1 MRNKLFLLALTLIS
15 LGVSSQNISFSD
27 ANFKAAILVADV
39 SNEIAKD
46 LNGNSL
52 KIDANNDG
60 EIQVAEAQQV
70 GYLNLY
76 GYTQNISSFQDVLN
90 FINIKDLKIY
100 IYNNPTTSINI
111 NGLAKLEYLK
121 CAAGF
126 NLTSIIVKDC
136 PAMKELFI
144 GGNTVLTSLD
154 IQNLPQLSTLT
165 IDGNNV
171 LKTLEIK
178 NFPALKSVICTSNAI
193 LDSFTFANSPLVEDV
208 TVKSNGYLITLDLD
222 ELSSLKK
229 LTLFGLDQIKN
240 LNINNC
246 TQLEELYVS
255 DTYIVNNSNISGL
268 VNLKKLILGDGI
280 ANVNSLDFSMFTK
293 LESLGCNNL
302 SSSFKLNSINL
313 TGLKNLVDLN
323 CAGNNLTNLDLKGLN
338 NLKDLDCSD
347 NQLVSLNFADGYSQ
361 SLNTLNIGGNPNLT
375 SICKDENDIL
385 PDTGNVAQNDCTS
398 NELGFDLQFRSALLT
413 SDVNNNVAKDL
424 NGNPLKIDANGDG
437 DIQASEA
444 EQVSEIFFGMASEND
459 PFPPLFSS
467 IKGVLNFTNLKNL
480 QIWLKTVDVV
490 DLHGLAKLENV
501 SITNNGSD
509 YGTYSDFSSS
519 YNFND
524 CTALKNITI
533 NGQRFNELN
542 LNNVNNIE
550 NFYINSNII
559 YTYNGNGFFSK
570 PTLPIIDFSKFT
582 QLKSLSITH
591 FSIPYELNLSG
602 FQYLQSVNLASS
614 DCSLLNVSDNNNLET
629 LNIGGQYYFNGVFE
643 FDTRSSI
650 NAIAHNMPKL
660 KNIYFGNGEYE
671 FEKYASDDTLD
682 IKNVPLLQTID
693 AQIINLK
700 ADNCE
705 GLNSIKAKNFTGFD
719 VKNCPTLKSIKGHMS
734 LQSLDFTNSNTP
746 NIQKIDVTGYGP
758 RYNAMGDLIAYY
770 QGGLQTVNVQTLEK
784 LSDLY
789 CSDNQIESLF
799 LKNGSKQV
807 VSLNKNYTLKYI
819 CADDEEI
826 PYLISGIATMG
837 LTGVNINSYCTFTPG
852 GNFNTITGT
861 VKIDADNNGCDA
873 NDNPFEYLKLKIS
886 DGTNSNSGETFV
898 QNNGKYEFYTQ
909 TGNYTVTAQAENPA
923 LFTISPASFSANFA
937 DNNNNVSTQDICV
950 TANGSQND
958 AEVVIAPLTNA
969 RPGFDASYNLVWR
982 NKGNTVLSGKVVL
995 NYDSNKMVFKSSAL
1009 PYSVISSGSIEFDYA
1024 NLKPYENRAAEITFT
1039 INTPTDANNP
1049 VNGGDVLAFNSHITP
1064 SNPDLTP
1071 NDNYFSFNHTVVNSF
1086 DPNDIVCL
1094 QGETIPST
1102 AVGKYLNYVVNFENT
1117 GSAEA
1122 ENVVVKMEIDPSE
1135 FDINTLQLMN
1145 SSAPVETIINGNNAE
1160 FKFSKIKL
1168 PTGGHGGILLK
1179 MKSNA
1184 TLVEGDSVNNQADI
1198 YFDYNFP
1205 VETNDY
1211 VTTIK
1216 DTNNI
1221 LAAKISYNA
1230 SAFSQNNYPVNFDA
1244 SFSTGNITNYQW
1256 EFSGNPSVS
1265 SSTDVSP
1272 VVTYSVPGNYS
1283 AKLTVF
1289 DASNASSS
1297 QIINFNVGNSIANL
1311 STGKDSDNNTIA
1323 IDSDEDDWIGY
1334 DINGTPITPKV
1345 RHTYPGWSY
1354 ADLGNGVGS
1363 QWITLNNFE
1372 GYYTYKSKAFT
1383 IPENATDATL
1393 NLRSLSFV
1401 RNWTS
1406 LVKVNPD
1413 GSETETE
1420 ITKTSWMSD
1429 GFKGWLNSRS
1439 PKVDN
1444 YSLSPGTYYIKVLLY
1459 SNNGNVRES
1468 LDVNAVVSC
1477 SAGLIYSNKLAK
1489 KQPTLQVQET
1499 DGSKIKVFPVPVKES
1514 VNIISKDKIHSVEIY
1529 DSSGRIVYKKILNAA
1544 KEAHVDF
1551 KATEG
1556 IYYLKI
1562 KTDIE
1567 TITRKIIKE

>member
-1 MRNKLFLLALTLIS
+1 MLNFTLQTQTMRNKLFLLALTLIS
-15 LGVSSQNISFSD
+15 LGVSSQNITFPD
-27 ANFKAAILVADV
+27 ANFKDALLGTNSSNFVLCYDSSGNNILADQ
-39 SNEIAKD
+39 
-46 LNGNSL
+46 NG
-52 KIDANNDG
+52 DG
-60 EIQVAEAQQV
+60 EIQLSEAAQIYKIEFRQISNYGSLEGINSFV
-70 GYLNLY
+70 NLESILYINDSSYSHIHGYIGDISLDGLSHLKTVNLSDCDVSKASFKNCPVLSDIKSDFRDSYNTYPDPNIHGNTLELTVNNCPKLNLISW
-76 GYTQNISSFQDVLN
+76 TNNNVASANITVAPELKHLELRGNSLISFDASQLTN
-90 FINIKDLKIY
+90 
-100 IYNNPTTSINI
+100 
-111 NGLAKLEYLK
+111 LEYLDLSNNQ
-121 CAAGF
+121 ANWGPLTGEANF
-126 NLTSIIVKDC
+126 NPSLTSV
-136 PAMKELFI
+136 
-144 GGNTVLTSLD
+144 
-154 IQNLPQLSTLT
+154 
-165 IDGNNV
+165 
-171 LKTLEIK
+171 
-178 NFPALKSVICTSNAI
+178 
-193 LDSFTFANSPLVEDV
+193 
-208 TVKSNGYLITLDLD
+208 
-222 ELSSLKK
+222 
-229 LTLFGLDQIKN
+229 
-240 LNINNC
+240 
-246 TQLEELYVS
+246 
-255 DTYIVNNSNISGL
+255 NISGL
-268 VNLKKLILGDGI
+268 TKLNYLNASHQLLNNQGIDLSQLISVNL
-280 ANVNSLDFSMFTK
+280 
-293 LESLGCNNL
+293 
-302 SSSFKLNSINL
+302 
-313 TGLKNLVDLN
+313 
-323 CAGNNLTNLDLKGLN
+323 NLDLSYNDFNSEIVINSPILDYQSINFSNNKITGFTVNADFSAQYYSGAILDLSN
-338 NLKDLDCSD
+338 NLINNVKFGTGGQHSNINLSNNPLTQLDCP
-347 NQLVSLNFADGYSQ
+347 LVKAFYLNFDQTNVNYINLLEFEGFSYKNCTAE
-361 SLNTLNIGGNPNLT
+361 SLKIKGIRKSYDAPTYISENQNLREIDFSNIENAANTTIKYVNDNPILHYINFKNGSNNVEKVNFTGNPN
-375 SICKDENDIL
+375 
-385 PDTGNVAQNDCTS
+385 
-398 NELGFDLQFRSALLT
+398 
-413 SDVNNNVAKDL
+413 
-424 NGNPLKIDANGDG
+424 
-437 DIQASEA
+437 
-444 EQVSEIFFGMASEND
+444 
-459 PFPPLFSS
+459 
-467 IKGVLNFTNLKNL
+467 
-480 QIWLKTVDVV
+480 
-490 DLHGLAKLENV
+490 
-501 SITNNGSD
+501 
-509 YGTYSDFSSS
+509 
-519 YNFND
+519 
-524 CTALKNITI
+524 
-533 NGQRFNELN
+533 
-542 LNNVNNIE
+542 
-550 NFYINSNII
+550 
-559 YTYNGNGFFSK
+559 
-570 PTLPIIDFSKFT
+570 
-582 QLKSLSITH
+582 
-591 FSIPYELNLSG
+591 
-602 FQYLQSVNLASS
+602 
-614 DCSLLNVSDNNNLET
+614 
-629 LNIGGQYYFNGVFE
+629 
-643 FDTRSSI
+643 
-650 NAIAHNMPKL
+650 
-660 KNIYFGNGEYE
+660 
-671 FEKYASDDTLD
+671 
-682 IKNVPLLQTID
+682 
-693 AQIINLK
+693 
-700 ADNCE
+700 
-705 GLNSIKAKNFTGFD
+705 
-719 VKNCPTLKSIKGHMS
+719 
-734 LQSLDFTNSNTP
+734 
-746 NIQKIDVTGYGP
+746 
-758 RYNAMGDLIAYY
+758 
-770 QGGLQTVNVQTLEK
+770 
-784 LSDLY
+784 
-789 CSDNQIESLF
+789 
-799 LKNGSKQV
+799 
-807 VSLNKNYTLKYI
+807 LKYI

-886 DGTNSNSGETFV
+886 DGTNFNSGETFV
-898 QNNGKYEFYTQ
+898 KKNGKYEFYTQ
-909 TGNYTVTAQAENPA
+909 AGNYTVTAQAENPA

-982 NKGNTVLSGKVVL
+982 NKGNTILSGKVVL

-1024 NLKPYENRAAEITFT
+1024 NLKPYENRAVEITFT

-1489 KQPTLQVQET
+1489 KQPTLEVQET
-1499 DGSKIKVFPVPVKES
+1499 DGSKIKVFPIPVKES